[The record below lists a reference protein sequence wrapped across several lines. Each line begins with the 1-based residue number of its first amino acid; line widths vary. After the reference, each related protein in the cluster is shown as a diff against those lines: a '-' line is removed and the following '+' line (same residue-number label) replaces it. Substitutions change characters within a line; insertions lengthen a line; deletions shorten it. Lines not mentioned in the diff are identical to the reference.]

1 MNDVVSILIVAAV
14 VVAAFIWLWRAG
26 HLVKLSTY
34 VQGTKEELRKCSW
47 PTWDELKGNTM
58 VVFIAIFVL
67 GIFTVAVDQIFFRLF
82 VLFKI

>member
-1 MNDVVSILIVAAV
+1 MNDVVTILIVAAV

-34 VQGTKEELRKCSW
+34 VQATKEELRKCSW
-47 PTWDELKGNTM
+47 PTWEELKGNTM
-58 VVFIAIFVL
+58 VVFIAIAVL
-67 GIFTVAVDQIFFRLF
+67 GTFTVAVDQIFFRLF

>member
-1 MNDVVSILIVAAV
+1 MNDVVWILIWAAV
-14 VVAAFIWLWRAG
+14 AVGVFIWLWRAG

-34 VQGTKEELRKCSW
+34 VAATKEELRKCSW
-47 PTWDELKGNTM
+47 PTWDELKGNTV

-67 GIFTVAVDQIFFRLF
+67 GLFTVAVDQIFFRLF

>member
-1 MNDVVSILIVAAV
+1 
-14 VVAAFIWLWRAG
+14 
-26 HLVKLSTY
+26 
-34 VQGTKEELRKCSW
+34 
-47 PTWDELKGNTM
+47 LKGNTM

>member
-1 MNDVVSILIVAAV
+1 MNDVVWILIWAAV
-14 VVAAFIWLWRAG
+14 AVGVFIWLWRAG

-47 PTWDELKGNTM
+47 PTWDELKGNTV

>member
-1 MNDVVSILIVAAV
+1 MNDVVSILIVSAV

-47 PTWDELKGNTM
+47 PTWDELKGNTV